1 MAEPEERHYN
11 IDRLHM
17 IFAIA
22 SSVLLLALIWLVTD
36 DYAREWK
43 DYQRKFR
50 ELEIEKTRVKYDYA
64 ANELEGKSE
73 YKALEG
79 QLEDAR
85 KAFAASCPKEADGE
99 AKKNAVE
106 NDLLNQKYKFTK
118 AEYDAARYRYET
130 VQAQGGAD
138 NAHLAKVA
146 EELAGLEQKLAD
158 LKFAV
163 EQSDAK
169 LAERQKAAEACGAQL
184 AELERQERA
193 FQQKTRILQRKLD
206 KIDPNAMNFTNR
218 IADMVR
224 DLPIIDLANPN
235 YKIEQIVLKDIPE
248 DLNFSKVPTVDRC
261 VTCHQ
266 GIANPDYQ
274 DASQPFRTHPNLEL
288 YLGNNSTHPIDEFG
302 CTVCHGGRGRGT
314 DFVSAAHTPSSP
326 PQAKEWK
333 EKYGWEPLHHW
344 EKPMLAAPNVQ
355 AGCFQ
360 CHAGQGT
367 IKGAEKLNLGLSLIE
382 RSGCY
387 TCHTIDRYKNWPKPG
402 PDLTQLSSKISK
414 KWAYQWIRSPHT
426 FNADTW
432 MPAFFDQSNTSDP
445 ESRERSEQEIHA
457 IVAYLFANNP
467 EYPAASIPLEGDI
480 RKGKE
485 IVSAVGCMG
494 CHRIEPRD
502 PSEALTRDTL
512 RREQGPNLSGLGSK
526 TSKAWLYNW
535 LKNPHSYNPRTKM
548 PNLRLSDEEATHV
561 AAYLASLRNDVYG
574 QPEVPAVD
582 EAGIDRIVLD
592 FLTKSETLDSASSG
606 QKLAA
611 MSRDEKLFLAGEKLI
626 RHYGCFACHNIA
638 GFENEKPIGTEL
650 TEVGSRP
657 VDRLDFGFARIDHT
671 RQAWFAQKLKDPR
684 VFDQGKVKS
693 HDEKLR
699 MPNFNFSDE
708 EAEAVTT
715 ALLGFVKDAPE
726 AKIVARTPPPA
737 GGLPGNLDVERG
749 QELVRIFNCQ
759 GCHLIEKDG
768 GAIQPA
774 VAQWLV
780 DYNNVSANEA
790 GAMVAS
796 FSPPNLIGEGKKV
809 QAQWLFDFLHDPS
822 IIRPWLKARMPT
834 YSFDTSELNDLVK
847 YFAALDNEE
856 SLLSEKFHGAMNPEE
871 FDAGAKLF
879 SKDYFDC
886 AKCHIVGTRMPGGSP
901 ENWAPDFALSESRL
915 KPEWVDQWL
924 KNPQDLLPGT
934 KMPTYYDPAGFDD
947 AGPTDIL
954 EGDEHKQIRAL
965 RNYLMSLT
973 QQPHGQTP
981 PAP

>member
-11 IDRLHM
+11 IDRLNM
-17 IFAIA
+17 VFAIA
-22 SSVLLLALIWLVTD
+22 SIVLLFVLIWLVTD

-50 ELEIEKTRVKYDYA
+50 DLEIEKTRVKYDYA
-64 ANELEGKSE
+64 ANELQGNDE

-79 QLEDAR
+79 QLAEAR
-85 KAFAASCPKEADGE
+85 KAFAAGCPQKTDAQ
-99 AKKNAVE
+99 AKKSAAE

-130 VQAQGGAD
+130 AQAHGGAEG
-138 NAHLAKVA
+138 AHLAKAA
-146 EELAGLEQKLAD
+146 EELSGLERKLAE
-158 LKFAV
+158 LKLAV
-163 EQSDAK
+163 EQSDQD
-169 LAERQKAAEACGAQL
+169 LAQRQKTADECRAQL
-184 AELERQERA
+184 TELERQERA
-193 FQQKTRILQRKLD
+193 FQQKTKILQRKLD

-218 IADMVR
+218 IAEMVR
-224 DLPIIDLANPN
+224 DLPIVDLANPN
-235 YKIEQIVLKDIPE
+235 YKIDQIVVKDITE
-248 DLNFSKVPTVDRC
+248 DLNFAKVPTVDRC

-266 GIANPDYQ
+266 GIANPDHK

-288 YLGNNSTHPIDEFG
+288 YLGNDSAHRIDEFG

-314 DFVSAAHTPSSP
+314 DFISAAHTPSSAE
-326 PQAKEWK
+326 QAKEWE

-344 EKPMLAAPNVQ
+344 EKPMLPKQHVA

-360 CHAGQGT
+360 CHAGQGAV
-367 IKGAEKLNLGLSLIE
+367 KGAEKLNLGLSLIE

-402 PDLTQLSSKISK
+402 PDLTKLSSKVSK

-426 FNADTW
+426 FHADTW

-445 ESRERSEQEIHA
+445 ESRKRSEQEIHA

-467 EYPAASIPLEGDI
+467 EYPVASIPVEGDI
-480 RKGKE
+480 QEGKE

-494 CHRIEPRD
+494 CHRIEPKN
-502 PSEALTRDTL
+502 PAEATTRDSL

-535 LKNPHSYNPRTKM
+535 LKNPHSYNPQTKM
-548 PNLRLSDEEATHV
+548 PDLRLSDEEAAHV

-574 QPEVPAVD
+574 QAEVPAVD
-582 EAGIDRIVLD
+582 DAGLDKIVLD
-592 FLTKSETLDSASSG
+592 FLTKSETLDSA
-606 QKLAA
+606 KKKVTA
-611 MSRDEKLFLAGEKLI
+611 MGRDEKLTFAGEKLI
-626 RHYGCFACHNIA
+626 RHYGCFSCHNIA

-650 TEVGSRP
+650 TEIGSRP
-657 VDRLDFGFARIDHT
+657 VDRLDFGFAHIDHS

-684 VFDQGKVKS
+684 IFDDGKVKLP
-693 HDEKLR
+693 DEKLR

-708 EAEAVTT
+708 EADAVTT
-715 ALLGFVKDAPE
+715 ALLGFVKGAPE
-726 AKIVARTPPPA
+726 AKSLARTPRD
-737 GGLPGNLDVERG
+737 LDVERG
-749 QELVRIFNCQ
+749 QELVRVFNCQ
-759 GCHLIEKDG
+759 GCHLIENDG
-768 GAIQPA
+768 AAIQPA
-774 VAQWLV
+774 VKQWLV

-796 FSPPNLIGEGKKV
+796 FSPPNLVGEGKKV

-822 IIRPWLKARMPT
+822 IIRPWLKVRMPT
-834 YSFDTSELNDLVK
+834 YSFKTDEINDLVE
-847 YFAALDNEE
+847 YFSALDNEK
-856 SLLSEKFHGAMNPEE
+856 SLLFEKAHGGMSTEE
-871 FDAGAKLF
+871 LEAGAKLF

-886 AKCHIVGTRMPGGSP
+886 AKCHIVGTQMPGGSP
-901 ENWAPDFALSESRL
+901 ENWAPDFALAGSRL
-915 KPEWVDQWL
+915 KPAWVDQWL

-934 KMPTYYDPAGFDD
+934 KMPTYYDPAGFAD

-954 EGDEHKQIRAL
+954 EGDEHKQIHAL

-973 QQPHGQTP
+973 PQSQQQT
-981 PAP
+981 AQ